1 MSGVKMF
8 CKTKILLFLE
18 LLLIAVVICLLPDS
32 SSAQRK
38 HLIVIDPAH
47 GGEDSGVKI
56 TDKIGE
62 KDITLAIALAL
73 QKELSKEGNFEVF
86 LTRNSDEIVTL
97 EERRKSIAKIKP
109 DAFLSLHINGG
120 FGKHASGYELYYP
133 GFKDLTDTKKKAKG
147 GSTDTGNRYL
157 NDSFR
162 LAQIIQKNLDTLF
175 PRKGRGLREAQTPI
189 LEEINTPALV
199 VEIGFGTNPEER
211 KKLLSVK
218 GQLEIAENLAKSVKL
233 FFR

>member
-1 MSGVKMF
+1 MF

-18 LLLIAVVICLLPDS
+18 LLLIAIVVCALPDP
-32 SSAQRK
+32 SSAQKK
-38 HLIVIDPAH
+38 HSIVIDPAH
-47 GGEDSGVKI
+47 GGEDLGVKV

-62 KDITLAIALAL
+62 KDITLAVALAF
-73 QKELSKEGNFEVF
+73 QKELNKEGNFEVF
-86 LTRNSDEIVTL
+86 LTRNADAIITL
-97 EERRKSIAKIKP
+97 KERRNSIAKIKP
-109 DAFLSLHINGG
+109 DVFLSLHINGG
-120 FGKHASGYELYYP
+120 FGKNAAGFELYYP
-133 GFKDLTDTKKKAKG
+133 GFKDSADSKKKAKD
-147 GSTDTGNRYL
+147 GSAAIRNKYL

-189 LEEINTPALV
+189 LEEINAPALV

-211 KKLLSVK
+211 KKLLSAK
-218 GQLEIAENLAKSVKL
+218 GQLEIAGNLAKSVKL